1 MRTIEEILKLIEEED
16 IKFIRLQFTDMY
28 GNLKNIA
35 VTSNQLERVLHN
47 KYLFENQQLFGMGKE
62 GEDMYL
68 YPDLDTFVILPWR
81 PQQGKVARLICD
93 VYNADGT
100 VYDLYPR
107 TILKEIIQSAKE
119 KGYTFYV
126 DPECEFFLFDTDD
139 NGVATTV
146 THEMAGYMEVGPV
159 DAGENVR
166 REIVLMLEEMGFEM
180 ESSHHE
186 KAPAQHEID
195 FREGEAL
202 QK

>member
-1 MRTIEEILKLIEEED
+1 MRTIKEILNLIEEED

-47 KYLFENQQLFGMGKE
+47 KYMFENQQLFGMGKE

-68 YPDLDTFVILPWR
+68 CPDLDTFVILPWR

-100 VYDLYPR
+100 ISDLYPR

-119 KGYTFYV
+119 KG
-126 DPECEFFLFDTDD
+126 
-139 NGVATTV
+139 
-146 THEMAGYMEVGPV
+146 
-159 DAGENVR
+159 
-166 REIVLMLEEMGFEM
+166 
-180 ESSHHE
+180 
-186 KAPAQHEID
+186 
-195 FREGEAL
+195 
-202 QK
+202 